1 MENKICDFWLCNL
14 PDISREKK
22 KALLS
27 IFYSSEAIYKAKETE
42 LIGTAIVNWDEVQK
56 IQQNKREKSAQVQYE
71 EALEQGIRF
80 VSMTDKEYPENLL
93 LIEDSPL
100 GLFYRG
106 HLPDTNIP
114 SVAIVGARNA
124 SREGRALA
132 KQFGEELAANGI
144 QVISGLAR
152 GIDVA
157 AQRGALEVEGGK
169 TYGFLGTGVDICYP
183 RQHIETYFQMQ
194 RSGGGV
200 ISEFPLGTPA
210 LPYHFPLR
218 NRLISG
224 ISSGILVIEARIG
237 SGSLITA
244 EYGME
249 QGKEIF
255 VVPGSVGNPLY
266 EGGNAMLKD
275 GAVLVTE
282 TKDILD
288 GLGIF
293 LDKKIS
299 TKKKKTNLLLETS
312 EKIVYAILSLEPVH
326 VSEIVE
332 LSGIGTLES
341 VEVLLSL
348 QKKGL
353 VQCFGNNYYALK
365 V

>member
-1 MENKICDFWLCNL
+1 MKNKIYDFWLCNL
-14 PDISREKK
+14 PFISREKK
-22 KALLS
+22 KALLD
-27 IFYSSEAIYKAKETE
+27 IFHSAKAIYNAEEQEILNTTIVEKEE
-42 LIGTAIVNWDEVQK
+42 IHKMKE
-56 IQQNKREKSAQVQYE
+56 NKREKSAQAQYE
-71 EALEQGIRF
+71 DALEQGIRF
-80 VSMTDKEYPENLL
+80 VAMTDKEYPESLL

-106 HLPDTNIP
+106 QLPDANIP

-132 KQFGEELAANGI
+132 RRFGEELAANGV
-144 QVISGLAR
+144 QVISGMAR

-157 AQRGALEVEGGK
+157 AQRGALEVESGK
-169 TYGFLGTGVDICYP
+169 TYGILGTGVDICYP
-183 RQHIETYFQMQ
+183 RQHIETYMQ
-194 RSGGGV
+194 IHRSGGGV
-200 ISEFPLGTPA
+200 ISEFPLGAPA

-224 ISSGILVIEARIG
+224 MSSGILVIEARIG

-255 VVPGSVGNPLY
+255 VVPGGVGNPLY
-266 EGGNAMLKD
+266 EGGNEMLKD

-293 LDKKIS
+293 LDKKNL
-299 TKKKKTNLLLETS
+299 TQKKKTNVMLETV

-332 LSGIGTLES
+332 LSGIGMPELI
-341 VEVLLSL
+341 EVLLSL

-365 V
+365 A